1 MDSQTS
7 PSSSRPKRPDGITL
21 IAGLNVIGGVTLALQ
36 GLFLSLFLIRFPYP
50 SLFLIHNPSSDGIFN
65 LVLGIFLLLIG
76 WGLWEGK
83 RWAWIIYVILAVLDI
98 LLSLITF
105 NIYLLFLAA
114 FILWYMFEPH
124 VQRYFGME
132 TEPTSSYTPSHY
144 SYTPAG
150 VSSLSQKETNPYTG
164 KSPEDLKSELKKTRG
179 KPPMAR
185 VTKRKRNNCRRNIHT
200 TQNRIHTKK

>member
-7 PSSSRPKRPDGITL
+7 PSSSRPKRPDGITI
-21 IAGLNVIGGVTLALQ
+21 IAGLAVIGGATFTLN
-36 GLFLSLFLIRFPYP
+36 GLFLSLFRIRFPYTG
-50 SLFLIHNPSSDGIFN
+50 LFLISGYNGDGIFY

-83 RWAWIIYVILAVLDI
+83 RWAWIIYVILAVLDV

-105 NIYLLFLAA
+105 NIYLLFLAV

-132 TEPTSSYTPSHY
+132 TEPTSSYTPS
-144 SYTPAG
+144 
-150 VSSLSQKETNPYTG
+150 PYPTKNLYAG
-164 KSPEDLKSELKKTRG
+164 KSPEALKSELRKLEENLQWLESQKEKGIIADDMYAQLKTEYTQKIEEIKKRLS
-179 KPPMAR
+179 
-185 VTKRKRNNCRRNIHT
+185 H
-200 TQNRIHTKK
+200 

>member
-21 IAGLNVIGGVTLALQ
+21 IAGLNVIGGATFTLQ
-36 GLFLSLFLIRFPYP
+36 GLFLSLFHIRFPYP
-50 SLFLIHNPSSDGIFN
+50 SLFLISDYIGDGIFY
-65 LVLGIFLLLIG
+65 LVSGIFLLLIG

-83 RWAWIIYVILAVLDI
+83 RWAWIIYVILAVLNV

-105 NIYLLFLAA
+105 NIYLLFLAV

-132 TEPTSSYTPSHY
+132 TEPTNSDMPS
-144 SYTPAG
+144 
-150 VSSLSQKETNPYTG
+150 PYPTKNLYAG
-164 KSPEDLKSELKKTRG
+164 KSPEDLKSMLRKLEENLQWLESQKEKGIIADEIYTQIKTEYTQKIEEIKK
-179 KPPMAR
+179 
-185 VTKRKRNNCRRNIHT
+185 HLS
-200 TQNRIHTKK
+200 H

>member
-7 PSSSRPKRPDGITL
+7 PSSSRPKRPDGITI
-21 IAGLNVIGGVTLALQ
+21 IAGLVVIGGATFTLQ
-36 GLFLSLFLIRFPYP
+36 GLFLSLFHILFPYTG
-50 SLFLIHNPSSDGIFN
+50 LFLISDYIGDGIFY

-83 RWAWIIYVILAVLDI
+83 RWAWIIYVILAVLDV

-105 NIYLLFLAA
+105 NIYLLFLAV

-132 TEPTSSYTPSHY
+132 TEPTSSYTPSPSPTKNLY
-144 SYTPAG
+144 A
-150 VSSLSQKETNPYTG
+150 G
-164 KSPEDLKSELKKTRG
+164 KSPEDLKSELRKLEENLQWLESQKEKGIIADEIYTQLKTEYTQKIEEIKK
-179 KPPMAR
+179 
-185 VTKRKRNNCRRNIHT
+185 HLS
-200 TQNRIHTKK
+200 H